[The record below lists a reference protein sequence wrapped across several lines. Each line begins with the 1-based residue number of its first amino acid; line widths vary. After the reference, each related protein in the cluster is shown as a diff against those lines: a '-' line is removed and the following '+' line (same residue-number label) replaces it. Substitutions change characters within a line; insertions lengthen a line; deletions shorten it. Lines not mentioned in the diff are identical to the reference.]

1 MEGFP
6 SGPEFSGSTAG
17 DQAAFTAARIP
28 SFTRFLS
35 SYDPSML
42 PLANLGPLA
51 GSGTAVG
58 VISNLSGFHQTTT

>member
-1 MEGFP
+1 M
-6 SGPEFSGSTAG
+6 
-17 DQAAFTAARIP
+17 AARIP

-51 GSGTAVG
+51 GSGTAAG
-58 VISNLSGFHQTTT
+58 VIRNLFGFHQTIT